1 MQPGLA
7 RAVPLG
13 IVGFLIGGLI
23 AVIIRLAQGLDP
35 NPEAPLAFVGPVLV
49 LGAFIS
55 AGFFVWGMGAFDP
68 KMNVHGDHAEEAH
81 HEEASKTETPTSL
94 LGGFTWQIAFW
105 TLLGVLVIGAIAFL
119 PAGPA
124 FENVHPD
131 QGSVSAI
138 GYVRLGDIYEPIRA
152 FVRTATALDLLPPM
166 SASLAAVVVSYLVLF
181 AAFFAITMLSLFV
194 AAGIIAF
201 IINYFA
207 RGKVDPQGTPV
218 PWRALIFIGV
228 VASMVQMPLLISGGQ
243 VPMAL
248 LAPFFVLP
256 PILFL
261 LVYPSGLWILLL
273 ISALA
278 LSATGG
284 QILVVAFVFLL
295 MLLSLVSKNLR
306 NILWALLILFSLNLP
321 LLVSTV
327 NLSQVP
333 ATMLL
338 LIVASLIAL
347 ASYPARHILST
358 GLWKTLFYGLFTLM
372 ILITLVVSI
381 SNNRA
386 DFWALLFYVVVI
398 AFSVG
403 LIMPAD
409 YLRAIIPA
417 EIRERAASLEWGQMI
432 PKAAAWLA
440 RLLRRGLPGFLGQK

>member
-35 NPEAPLAFVGPVLV
+35 NPEAPLAFVGPVFV

-68 KMNVHGDHAEEAH
+68 KMNVHGEHAEEAH
-81 HEEASKTETPTSL
+81 HDEKAETPVSL
-94 LGGFTWQIAFW
+94 LGGFTWQVTYW

-119 PAGPA
+119 PSGPN

-131 QGSVSAI
+131 QGSVTAV
-138 GYVRLGDIYEPIRA
+138 GYVRLGDIYEPTRT
-152 FVRTATALDLLPPM
+152 FVKTATTFDLLPAM
-166 SASLAAVVVSYLVLF
+166 SANLAAVEISYLVLF
-181 AAFFAITMLSLFV
+181 AVFFAITMLSLFV
-194 AAGIIAF
+194 AAGILAF
-201 IINYFA
+201 IVNYFA
-207 RGKVDPQGTPV
+207 RGKVDPQGTPI
-218 PWRALIFIGV
+218 PWRALIFVGV
-228 VASMVQMPLLISGGQ
+228 VAGLIQMPLLISGGQ

-261 LVYPSGLWILLL
+261 LVYPTGLWILLL

-278 LSATGG
+278 LVATGG

-295 MLLSLVSKNLR
+295 MLLSLISKNLR
-306 NILWALLILFSLNLP
+306 NILWAVLILFTLNLP
-321 LLVSTV
+321 LLVSV
-327 NLSQVP
+327 VGLSQIP

-338 LIVASLIAL
+338 LMVASLIAL
-347 ASYPARHILST
+347 ASYSARHILSAS
-358 GLWKTLFYGLFTLM
+358 LWKTVFYGLFTLM
-372 ILITLVVSI
+372 ILLTLVVTI
-381 SNNRA
+381 SNNRT
-386 DFWALLFYVVVI
+386 DFWALLFYFVVI
-398 AFSVG
+398 ALSVG

-409 YLRAIIPA
+409 YLRAIVPA
-417 EIRERAASLEWGQMI
+417 EIRERAASLEWGRMI
-432 PKAAAWLA
+432 PNAAAWLA